1 VLRADGHEEVRLV
14 SARAYARAL
23 VSLSVVLA
31 AASILVVSP
40 GGSAPVAPVA
50 STVID
55 RTYTCTPTPFLG
67 RRWIAPF
74 AQPGVREFGSRTQW
88 HSLATASLHT
98 GTHYDD
104 STLMTLTAGYPQPTE
119 GTMGLSLSTQHCRKQ
134 APRIALSA
142 RGLRSV
148 AVTPLGERLRCRA
161 TKRVTVRI
169 RSVFLDPAILRRGP
183 FGMVAASAP
192 VRRAAIAVRTQDG
205 RPLVFAEI
213 FDQGKARLF
222 TARGCEYF

>member
-14 SARAYARAL
+14 SGASARAL
-23 VSLSVVLA
+23 VSLAVVLA
-31 AASILVVSP
+31 VASVLVVGTGES
-40 GGSAPVAPVA
+40 APVA

-74 AQPGVREFGSRTQW
+74 AQPGVREFGNRTQW

-104 STLMTLTAGYPQPTE
+104 STLMTVTSGYPQPTE
-119 GTMGLSLSTQHCRKQ
+119 GTMGLSLSTQLCRKR

-142 RGLRSV
+142 RGLRGV
-148 AVTPLGERLRCRA
+148 AVTPLGEKLRCRA

-169 RSVFLDPAILRRGP
+169 RSVFLDPAILRPGP
-183 FGMVAASAP
+183 FGMVAATAP
-192 VRRAAIAVRTQDG
+192 VRRAALAVRTQDDK
-205 RPLVFAEI
+205 PLVFAEI
-213 FDQGKARLF
+213 FDHGKARLF
-222 TARGCEYF
+222 AARGCEYF